1 MTRQEYL
8 DYCKNKKSMRKN
20 EQNVLPSVADPSMA
34 QTGRD
39 LVYNPKPIRYNRVT
53 YSNGVPAA
61 EVKAFDRM
69 YADRLDVFQE
79 AKQVS
84 EDVKSKLSKIE
95 KEANNEPPV
104 QE

>member
-8 DYCKNKKSMRKN
+8 DYCKCKTSKRTIVK
-20 EQNVLPSVADPSMA
+20 NVLPSVADPTMA

-39 LVYNPKPIRYNRVT
+39 MLYNPKPICYNRVT

-69 YADRLDVFQE
+69 YPDRLDVFQE
-79 AKQVS
+79 AKAIS
-84 EDVKSKLSKIE
+84 EDVQSKLSKIE
-95 KEANNEPPV
+95 KEVNNLPPV
-104 QE
+104 KE